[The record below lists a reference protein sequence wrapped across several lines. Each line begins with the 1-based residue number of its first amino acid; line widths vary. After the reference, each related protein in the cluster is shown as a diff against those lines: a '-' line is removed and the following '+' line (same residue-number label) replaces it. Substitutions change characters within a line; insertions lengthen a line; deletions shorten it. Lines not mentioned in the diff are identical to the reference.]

1 MMDTIERHW
10 KLLLIEGILFVI
22 LGMMAVALPA
32 IFTLSIE
39 LFLGWLLIFGGI
51 FQAFRSIQARGF
63 SGSYPSLIAS
73 MIAILIGVL
82 LIVYP
87 LTGVLTLTILLA
99 TYFLIEGIAKI
110 VIATQWKPSTNWGW
124 LLVSGILSLLISL
137 IIWGGFPGTAAWA
150 LGLLVG
156 INMIFFGWSLIAMS
170 LFRGDTESPLRPNDT
185 NKVE

>member
-1 MMDTIERHW
+1 MDTIHRNW

-39 LFLGWLLIFGGI
+39 LFIGWLLIFGGI
-51 FQAFRSIQARGF
+51 FQGFRSLQARPF
-63 SGSYPSLIAS
+63 KGSYPSLIIS
-73 MIAILIGVL
+73 ILAIIVGIL
-82 LIVYP
+82 LIAYP
-87 LTGVLTLTILLA
+87 LTGVLTLTLLLA

-110 VIATQWKPSTNWGW
+110 VIAIQWKPSTNWGW

-137 IIWGGFPGTAAWA
+137 IIWGGYPGTATWA

-156 INMIFFGWSLIAMS
+156 INMIFFGWSLIAIS
-170 LFRGDTESPLRPNDT
+170 LFRGNA
-185 NKVE
+185 V